1 MVSQQPQY
9 KNLLAKLGAALA
21 FFSFCQFA
29 NAASLQSIHYQTLQ
43 GDSLQIQLKFDDTVS
58 KPTEFTTDN
67 PARLV
72 LTFDNT
78 KSALTKKTEQIGIG
92 VANSITAIE
101 AGSRMRVVVN
111 LAQKVAYR
119 SNVDANVVTLI
130 IGEASQELNLAGN
143 KSPKTSNA
151 QKSSAAGKVSL
162 VDFRRGEQ
170 GEARI
175 LVNLSNPDISIDLKQ
190 EGKKVFAHISN
201 ADVPDELIRKL
212 DVVDFGTPAKSVN
225 TTRSGNDVRIE
236 IDTMDDF
243 EYLAYQADNLFTVEL
258 KPLTKEE
265 KEDLAKKKFEYT
277 GKPITLTFQNA
288 TIRQLLQIFADVSGL
303 NMVTSDSVQGNLTVR
318 LDNVPWDQALDIIL
332 QTKSLDKRK
341 VGNVMWI
348 APASEIAEK
357 EAAELES
364 QQKAQELAP
373 LRTEYIQINYAKAS
387 ELAGLM
393 KSEDNS
399 LLSERGSVSTDERTN
414 MLLVQDTSDKIEEI
428 RSLILELDVPI
439 RQVLIEAR
447 IVTATDGFK
456 EELGVRFGVNDRN
469 SQSAFGGSLEAATDQ
484 RNLRAFPDSN
494 DRLNVDLPASNVSN
508 AASFGLSLARLAD
521 GTLIDLELSALES
534 ENQGEVVA
542 NPRLVTSNQKS
553 AYVKAGTEI
562 PYQAAGGL
570 GVARVEFKEA
580 ILGLTVTPQI
590 TPEGSIILDLLIQQD
605 SVGDIVPGGVA
616 INTQELQTQVLAVN
630 GETIVLG
637 GIYITRKNKS
647 LDKVPFFGDIP
658 GIGYLFRNEYDSID
672 KQEWLIFITPKVINE
687 SLRK

>member
-1 MVSQQPQY
+1 MVSHKPQY
-9 KNLLAKLGAALA
+9 KNLLAKLGAILALI
-21 FFSFCQFA
+21 SFCQFA

-43 GDSLQIQLKFDDTVS
+43 GDSLQIQMKFDGAVN

-72 LTFDNT
+72 LTFDDT

-111 LAQKVAYR
+111 LAQKVAYQ
-119 SNVDANVVTLI
+119 SNVDGNVVTLI
-130 IGEASQELNLAGN
+130 IGEASREVSSSGKLSQSPLKTA
-143 KSPKTSNA
+143 KSRAS
-151 QKSSAAGKVSL
+151 GKVSL

-175 LVNLSNPDISIDLKQ
+175 LVNLSNPDIAIDLKQ

-201 ADVPDELIRKL
+201 AEVADELIRKL

-265 KEDLAKKKFEYT
+265 KEELAKKKFEYT

-332 QTKSLDKRK
+332 QTKGLDKRK

-399 LLSERGSVSTDERTN
+399 LLSERGSVSVDERTN
-414 MLLVQDTSDKIEEI
+414 MLLVQDTSDKLEEI
-428 RSLILELDVPI
+428 RSLILQLDVPI

-469 SQSAFGGSLEAATDQ
+469 SQSAFGGTIDAATQQ
-484 RNLRAFPDSN
+484 REGRVFPTGS
-494 DRLNVDLPASNVSN
+494 DRLNVDLPASNLSN

-570 GVARVEFKEA
+570 GVAQVEFKEA

-605 SVGDIVPGGVA
+605 SIGDIVPGGVA

-658 GIGYLFRNEYDSID
+658 GIGYLFRHEYDSID

>member
-1 MVSQQPQY
+1 V
-9 KNLLAKLGAALA
+9 LAILGFWQSA
-21 FFSFCQFA
+21 S
-29 NAASLQSIHYQTLQ
+29 AASLQNIQYQTMQ
-43 GDSLQIQLKFDDTVS
+43 GDALKIQLNFDGAIN
-58 KPTEFTTDN
+58 KPTEFTTEN

-78 KSALTKKTEQIGIG
+78 SSSLTKKTEQIGIG

-101 AGSRMRVVVN
+101 AGNRMRVVIN
-111 LAQKVAYR
+111 LTKKTPYQSVVKGNVLTLTIGGEGESTERVAKATQNTQSSSSQR
-119 SNVDANVVTLI
+119 QLNTKGNISLI
-130 IGEASQELNLAGN
+130 
-143 KSPKTSNA
+143 
-151 QKSSAAGKVSL
+151 
-162 VDFRRGEQ
+162 DFRRGEQ
-170 GEARI
+170 GEARV
-175 LVNLSNPDISIDLKQ
+175 LVNLSNPEVAIDLRQ
-190 EGKKVFAHISN
+190 EGKKVYADISN
-201 ADVPDELIRKL
+201 VDLADELIRKL
-212 DVVDFGTPAKSVN
+212 DVVDFGTPAKTVN
-225 TTRSGNDVRIE
+225 TKRAGNNVSIE

-243 EYLAYQADNLFTVEL
+243 EYLAYQADNLFTIEL

-265 KEDLAKKKFEYT
+265 KEELAKKKFEYT
-277 GKPITLTFQNA
+277 GKPVTLTFQNA

-303 NMVTSDSVQGNLTVR
+303 NMVTSDSVSGNLTVR
-318 LDNVPWDQALDIIL
+318 LENVPWDQALDIIL
-332 QTKSLDKRK
+332 QTKGLDKRK

-348 APASEIAEK
+348 APASEIAQK

-364 QQKAQELAP
+364 QQKVQELAP

-387 ELAGLM
+387 ELAILM

-399 LLSERGSVSTDERTN
+399 LLSERGSVSVDERTN
-414 MLLVQDTSDKIEEI
+414 ILLVQDTSDKIEEI
-428 RSLILELDVPI
+428 RSLIIELDVPI

-469 SQSAFGGSLEAATDQ
+469 SQSAIGGTLEGATTQ
-484 RNLRAFPDSN
+484 REGRIFPTGD
-494 DRLNVDLPASNVSN
+494 DRLNVNLPASTVSN
-508 AASFGLSLARLAD
+508 AATFGVSLARLAD

-570 GVARVEFKEA
+570 GVAQVEFKEA

-637 GIYITRKNKS
+637 GIYITRKNKQQ
-647 LDKVPFFGDIP
+647 DKVPFFGDIP
-658 GIGYLFRNEYDSID
+658 GLGYLFRHDYETID
-672 KQEWLIFITPKVINE
+672 KQEWLIFITPKVIND
-687 SLRK
+687 SLRN